1 MYHLPILF
9 NQLHHRIV
17 TVFAGAVYFMSC
29 FILMMIVTPLANAEE
44 ASSQCP
50 EFLNHN
56 YRLLHSLD
64 KINLCSLYK
73 KKPVLIVN
81 TASHCGFTPQFSELE
96 KLHQKYKDQGLTII
110 GFASNDF
117 KQEAKNEV
125 KAANICFKKYGVT
138 FTMIAPSLVR
148 GDKANPT
155 FTYLI
160 EKAKAP
166 SWNFNKYLVT
176 KNSVEYFGSRVKPL
190 NSKLE
195 KTIIES
201 LSIQL

>member
-17 TVFAGAVYFMSC
+17 TVFTGAVYFMSC

-81 TASHCGFTPQFSELE
+81 TASHCGFTPQFTELE
-96 KLHQKYKDQGLTII
+96 QLHRKYKDQGLTVI

-138 FTMIAPSLVR
+138 FTMIAPTHIK
-148 GDKANPT
+148 GEKTNPT
-155 FTYLI
+155 FAYLN
-160 EKAKAP
+160 EKTKAP
-166 SWNFNKYLVT
+166 SWNFNKYFLSGD
-176 KNSVEYFGSRVKPL
+176 SVEYFGSQIKPL
-190 NSKLE
+190 DSKLE
-195 KTIIES
+195 NAVIKY
-201 LSIQL
+201 LAR